1 MKTVQVIEQLKDL
14 IEDRKSFL
22 DENGVGD
29 EVFRA
34 DIEALEIAIEAL
46 EKQIPMKVTG
56 YKTKVKAR
64 DIETNE
70 IMTYDCMRCPSCE
83 KWLSQ
88 NYKHCSHC
96 GQRLDWTGK
105 EGKHVF
111 L

>member
-64 DIETNE
+64 DVELNE
-70 IMTYDCMRCPSCE
+70 IATFTCMKCPNCE
-83 KWLSQ
+83 VWQSGNDK
-88 NYKHCSHC
+88 YCSRC